1 MCEGHGL
8 CAELLPEVFDLA
20 DDDIVTVT
28 DEHPLPEHEAAVRA
42 AAAACPRQA
51 ITLT

>member
-28 DEHPLPEHEAAVRA
+28 DEQPPRSTRRRCVPLPRHARVKQLR
-42 AAAACPRQA
+42 
-51 ITLT
+51 